1 LNITYSNVSNF
12 DLRSSDVFD
21 VFTFHY
27 LIIKVILYV
36 IFQVCC
42 GGSLCEKYGRWYT
55 SPIIGK
61 NGLTITI
68 SVNSSCVDKQITGI
82 RYLWRDT
89 PCDFKK
95 AAIYSSTDPDLPSPP
110 YFKYFN

>member
-1 LNITYSNVSNF
+1 M
-12 DLRSSDVFD
+12 
-21 VFTFHY
+21 
-27 LIIKVILYV
+27 
-36 IFQVCC
+36 
-42 GGSLCEKYGRWYT
+42 WYT

-61 NGLTITI
+61 NDLTLTI
-68 SVNSSCVDKQITGI
+68 SVNSSCIDKQVVGI

-89 PCDFKK
+89 PCDFQK